1 MRPTRLLTLLGLA
14 TALGACA
21 GNAAS
26 RPAVEFPGP
35 EKLAEIERMP
45 APAPKVTEG
54 AVPEAGW
61 TVEVPASP
69 SSAEPWAPG
78 NAWERAVAE
87 SVAASGKQPR
97 LTRAMSCVAREM
109 GRYLIETGKAPPG
122 ALRDFITSACGSMA
136 PDVGLL
142 EFGLTEVPAALTD
155 DQLLARW
162 KDQATKQLAG
172 RLPAGATEAGFAFQR
187 QNSTGKV
194 MALLVYAQLRAEF
207 QPLVPV
213 PSATEQITIAGRLIE
228 DSSYIAAYA
237 NQGRFGVT
245 SCFVDPTVPRPRFS
259 VTCTVDPEDATARID
274 LVYAQPRRVL
284 AIPFAHVLVRKPD
297 ATQLVYRDTTPA
309 GGRPIASATEFAPA
323 ALAALNEVR
332 GQAGLKP
339 VRLADAQSAAA
350 GRVAGH
356 FFSAVSDADG
366 AAEQVDTIALAL
378 LAGWQVAGGLI
389 RDATF
394 SATMVPGTR
403 DVGRWLATTLEMP
416 LARSALLADQIEEV
430 AFGPVSLDQPEALGA
445 MVIGYTFHHGS
456 DHSADVR
463 RLLTRAVL
471 SRRQRK
477 LAEPKRLGLDAA
489 MKAELARVHAGKAT
503 PEDAL
508 NDLLQTGVGNFG
520 QDMRGFVLET
530 TSLDALEIPAE
541 VLTQP
546 TLHLEIGVTHHRPP
560 GAAWA
565 QLVIFVIFVDYGEQ
579 QRT

>member
-1 MRPTRLLTLLGLA
+1 M
-14 TALGACA
+14 
-21 GNAAS
+21 
-26 RPAVEFPGP
+26 
-35 EKLAEIERMP
+35 
-45 APAPKVTEG
+45 
-54 AVPEAGW
+54 PEAGW

-69 SSAEPWAPG
+69 SSAEPWAPST
-78 NAWERAVAE
+78 AWERAVAE
-87 SVAASGKQPR
+87 SLAASGKQPR

-109 GRYLIETGKAPPG
+109 GRYLLETGKAPPS
-122 ALRDFITSACGSMA
+122 ALRDFITAACGSMA

-142 EFGLTEVPAALTD
+142 DFGLTEVPAALTD

-187 QNSTGKV
+187 RQHGKV

-213 PSATEQITIAGRLIE
+213 PSDGDRSPSPGGWSRIPATSPR
-228 DSSYIAAYA
+228 YA

-259 VTCTVDPEDATARID
+259 ITCTMDPEDATARID

-284 AIPFAHVLVRKPD
+284 AIPFAQVLVRKPD

-366 AAEQVDTIALAL
+366 APSRWTPSPWRCWPA
-378 LAGWQVAGGLI
+378 
-389 RDATF
+389 
-394 SATMVPGTR
+394 
-403 DVGRWLATTLEMP
+403 GRWP
-416 LARSALLADQIEEV
+416 
-430 AFGPVSLDQPEALGA
+430 
-445 MVIGYTFHHGS
+445 
-456 DHSADVR
+456 
-463 RLLTRAVL
+463 
-471 SRRQRK
+471 
-477 LAEPKRLGLDAA
+477 AA
-489 MKAELARVHAGKAT
+489 
-503 PEDAL
+503 
-508 NDLLQTGVGNFG
+508 
-520 QDMRGFVLET
+520 
-530 TSLDALEIPAE
+530 
-541 VLTQP
+541 
-546 TLHLEIGVTHHRPP
+546 
-560 GAAWA
+560 
-565 QLVIFVIFVDYGEQ
+565 
-579 QRT
+579 